1 MEKAELIE
9 AQRALEDESRALG
22 IARYRQQRN
31 KWTDILGDGVDEAAL
46 PPGRR
51 LLRLALKPT
60 IEAIA
65 EFLKAAQQGRAGR
78 KHSAHKLLE
87 GSEPEALAYL
97 TLRCSIQ
104 SGVKRDR
111 IQKAAN
117 SVANAVIGHL
127 EAEALRRANK
137 AGALGLERSL
147 SDGPVVSA
155 RKLAL
160 AREIYRR
167 EGVALDWSPKERILV
182 GTKLI
187 ELAADACGLFRE
199 VMVSEGSGKRRRTQQ
214 RLELTEQAD
223 EWLERQHARCELL
236 DPIPM
241 PMVVPPCPWTTPFDG
256 GYLDP
261 PPGNSVVRHNTR
273 PYFDELE
280 NVEMPRVYRAINQI
294 QSTAWKINH
303 PILETMRALWESGGT
318 LGNLPSR
325 DDEPLPAKP
334 AAFETDELARK
345 EWMREAAK
353 IHALNARRKG
363 KRLALMQKLWVAEKL
378 VDFPEIYF
386 PHSMDW
392 RGRLYPI
399 PAGGPSPQGDDT
411 GKALLAFA
419 NGLPL
424 GTTGARWLAIHIA
437 NLFGEDKVSFEDRI
451 RWVEKNEAAILDSAA
466 DPLDGQR
473 FWATADKPW
482 QALAACMEWAGYRA
496 EGETFRS
503 HLPVALDG
511 SNSGL
516 QHFTALLRDA
526 KAAPEV
532 NLVDQDRPGDLYAT
546 VAARAQQLVDQSS
559 EPGAVPWK
567 GDRITRKIVKRPC
580 MTYVYSATRMSMAD
594 QIRETL
600 EELDDEAASRGQQS
614 HLRGADNEA
623 AAFWLSGVLYKLIGN
638 EVPAARR
645 AMDWLR
651 KAMGLL
657 NKADLP
663 IWWTTPVGLPV
674 LQRYP
679 KVKARS
685 VEVTFRGKR
694 MQLLVAGEGGAP
706 SLLEF
711 LEDNKGA
718 WNDGRQASS
727 AIAPNFIHSLDAAHL
742 MLVAN
747 ACADQGIDSMAVI
760 HDSFGTHAARTDELA
775 AILRETFIEL
785 YQVDPLAGFRD
796 EVVEQLRHDPQWA
809 RQVPPVPDQGDLDLA
824 AIRRATYMFS

>member
-1 MEKAELIE
+1 M
-9 AQRALEDESRALG
+9 S
-22 IARYRQQRN
+22 RYR
-31 KWTDILGDGVDEAAL
+31 
-46 PPGRR
+46 
-51 LLRLALKPT
+51 
-60 IEAIA
+60 
-65 EFLKAAQQGRAGR
+65 
-78 KHSAHKLLE
+78 
-87 GSEPEALAYL
+87 
-97 TLRCSIQ
+97 
-104 SGVKRDR
+104 
-111 IQKAAN
+111 
-117 SVANAVIGHL
+117 
-127 EAEALRRANK
+127 
-137 AGALGLERSL
+137 
-147 SDGPVVSA
+147 
-155 RKLAL
+155 
-160 AREIYRR
+160 
-167 EGVALDWSPKERILV
+167 
-182 GTKLI
+182 
-187 ELAADACGLFRE
+187 
-199 VMVSEGSGKRRRTQQ
+199 
-214 RLELTEQAD
+214 
-223 EWLERQHARCELL
+223 
-236 DPIPM
+236 
-241 PMVVPPCPWTTPFDG
+241 
-256 GYLDP
+256 
-261 PPGNSVVRHNTR
+261 
-273 PYFDELE
+273 
-280 NVEMPRVYRAINQI
+280 
-294 QSTAWKINH
+294 
-303 PILETMRALWESGGT
+303 
-318 LGNLPSR
+318 
-325 DDEPLPAKP
+325 AKP
-334 AAFETDELARK
+334 PAFETDELARK
-345 EWMREAAK
+345 EWKREAAK

-392 RGRLYPI
+392 RGRVYPI

-411 GKALLAFA
+411 GKALLTFA
-419 NGLPL
+419 SGMPL

-473 FWATADKPW
+473 FWTTADKPW
-482 QALAACMEWAGYRA
+482 QALAACLEWAGYRA
-496 EGETFRS
+496 EGESYRS

-516 QHFTALLRDA
+516 QHLTALLRDA
-526 KAAPEV
+526 KAAQEV

-546 VAARAQQLVDQSS
+546 VAARAQQLVNLSS
-559 EPGAVPWK
+559 DPGAEPWK
-567 GDRITRKIVKRPC
+567 GDRVTRKIVKRPC
-580 MTYVYSATRMSMAD
+580 MTYVYSATRLSMVD

-600 EELDDEAASRGQQS
+600 EDLDEESSGPGELP

-623 AAFWLSGVLYKLIGN
+623 AAFWLSGVLYKLIGT

-651 KAMGLL
+651 KAMALL

-718 WNDGRQASS
+718 WNDARQASS
-727 AIAPNFIHSLDAAHL
+727 AIAPAFIHSLDAAHL

-747 ACADQGIDSMAVI
+747 ACADRGIDSMAVI

-775 AILRETFIEL
+775 VILRETFIEL
-785 YQVDPLAGFRD
+785 YQSDPLAAFRE
-796 EVVEQLRHDPQWA
+796 EVLDQLQRDPKLA
-809 RQVPPVPDQGDLDLA
+809 EKLPPLPCQGHLDLT
-824 AIRRATYMFS
+824 AIRAAGYMFA

>member
-1 MEKAELIE
+1 MNSNDLLE

-22 IARYRQQRN
+22 IARYRQQRS
-31 KWTDILGDGVDEAAL
+31 KWTAILGEGVDEAAL

-51 LLRLALKPT
+51 LLRLALRPT
-60 IEAIA
+60 IDAIA
-65 EFLKAAQQGRAGR
+65 EFLKVAQQGRAGR

-87 GSEPEALAYL
+87 GAEPEALAYL

-104 SGVKRDR
+104 SGVQRDR

-117 SVANAVIGHL
+117 SVASAVIGHL

-137 AGALGLERSL
+137 AGALGLERTL
-147 SDGPVVSA
+147 NDGPAPSG

-199 VMVSEGSGKRRRTQQ
+199 VLVREGSGKRRRTYQC
-214 RLELTEQAD
+214 LELTEQAD

-241 PMVVPPCPWTTPFDG
+241 PMVVPPRPWTTPFDG

-261 PPGNSVVRHNTR
+261 PPGTSIVRHNTR
-273 PYFDELE
+273 PYLDELE
-280 NVEMPRVYRAINQI
+280 NAEMPRVYRAINQI
-294 QSTAWKINH
+294 QSTAWKINR
-303 PILETMRALWESGGT
+303 PILETMRTLWESGGT

-334 AAFETDELARK
+334 PAFDTDEVVRK
-345 EWMREAAK
+345 EWKREAAK
-353 IHALNARRKG
+353 IHALNARRTG

-392 RGRLYPI
+392 RGRVYPI

-411 GKALLAFA
+411 GKALLIFA
-419 NGLPL
+419 SGMPL
-424 GTTGARWLAIHIA
+424 GKIGARWLAIHIA

-466 DPLDGQR
+466 DALDGQR
-473 FWATADKPW
+473 FWTTADKPW
-482 QALAACMEWAGYRA
+482 QALAACLEWAGYRA
-496 EGETFRS
+496 EGESYRS

-516 QHFTALLRDA
+516 QHLTALLRDA

-532 NLVDQDRPGDLYAT
+532 NLVGQDRPGDLYAT
-546 VAARAQQLVDQSS
+546 VAARAQQLVDLSRD
-559 EPGAVPWK
+559 PGAEPWK

-600 EELDDEAASRGQQS
+600 EELDEENTGRGELP

-623 AAFWLSGVLYKLIGN
+623 AAFWLSGVLYKLIGI
-638 EVPAARR
+638 EVPSARR

-651 KAMGLL
+651 KTMGLL

-718 WNDGRQASS
+718 WNDARQASS

-747 ACADQGIDSMAVI
+747 ACADRGIDSMAVI
-760 HDSFGTHAARTDELA
+760 HDSFGTHAARIDELA
-775 AILRETFIEL
+775 LILRETFIEL
-785 YQVDPLAGFRD
+785 YQSDPLAAFRE
-796 EVVEQLRHDPQWA
+796 EVLDQLQHYSKLA
-809 RQVPPVPDQGDLDLA
+809 EKLPPLPCQGDLDLT
-824 AIRRATYMFS
+824 AIRAAGYMFA